1 MAYLLL
7 LLALS
12 SYAAATEVSTIDFVK
27 STNDFYLVTTD
38 GNLELTLDKK
48 FMAQNCKARIKS
60 TVGSLKEFHFPRPCR
75 ALIVQFLLDAGYKA
89 DDRFM
94 TFTK

>member
-12 SYAAATEVSTIDFVK
+12 SYAATEVSTIDFVK

-38 GNLELTLDKK
+38 GNLELALDKK

-75 ALIVQFLLDAGYKA
+75 ALVIQFLLDAGYKA
-89 DDRFM
+89 DDRFV